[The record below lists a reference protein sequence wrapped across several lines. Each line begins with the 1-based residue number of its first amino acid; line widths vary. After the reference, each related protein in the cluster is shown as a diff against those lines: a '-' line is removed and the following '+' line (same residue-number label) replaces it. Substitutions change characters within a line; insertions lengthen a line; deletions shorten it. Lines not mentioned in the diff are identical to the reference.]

1 MFYYNYN
8 NTYINIYMNEY
19 IYINDPKDKV
29 ARNVPLFC

>member
-19 IYINDPKDKV
+19 IYKIEFGFKKKFI
-29 ARNVPLFC
+29 PLITK